1 MSTINYPKI
10 LSKAPC
16 NDDLFKDGSHMK
28 LASVIADEIRND
40 QNCTIIGID
49 GGWGSGKSNLVGLI
63 RKKLHGD
70 EVGAEKYHFFTY
82 DAWAH
87 QNDAHRRTILED
99 LITNLIDE
107 KSPILDSQ
115 SWNLSLQHLL
125 AKSKTTNKKV
135 VPSLGPGV
143 IISGLLIV
151 LTPILNWA
159 VNYIPVEWLRPIV
172 FLLLYFLVYFLCFK
186 KHARRMK
193 EKYKQKYTWE
203 IAVTEFLLIYKDNIK
218 EDVTYEVISEREPSS
233 REFRRWIHQ
242 VNQELKDNKGKVL
255 VLVFDNMDRMPKSK
269 VQELW
274 ATILSFFSEEK
285 YSNIR
290 VIVPFD
296 RNHIKSAFQS
306 EDILQGTDH
315 EKEIAASYGNDF
327 INKTFYVVYHVA
339 PPILSGWKHYFQ
351 QQWEVAFG
359 PTLPLDDKVLQ
370 VYDLLTKEQTPRK
383 IIAFINE
390 FVTIKQ
396 YADSTIPL
404 EYIALFIFGK
414 EKIALNPMTEIIKPS
429 YLGTLDF
436 LYGHDEKMMGYI
448 SSLYY
453 QMDYESAIDVV
464 FVDKFR
470 RELDSNTPDTIRLMK
485 ENGSEKFWGILNNSI
500 VHVQNVE
507 NASYLLDS
515 IFGKDEDNKVHHLW
529 ECLYKLF
536 RNNNVGITIYQD
548 FHKLL
553 LEHVEEAIEFRDKLL
568 DGYLSHVDSGD
579 FDIEHYCYGIDSI
592 AEVGELDTYEV
603 LQERGALCSPK
614 LFIELV
620 EKKKDNWNR
629 YGLIVEEDDLDR
641 YLVSLK
647 DSELQKLNAITYIKD
662 DLELPKYRQYIKE
675 KIKSEASNEE
685 VVKLYLSRLSDFKE
699 YPIKI
704 DEYLD
709 DSQINNLFASSK
721 DERFRSELIAMR
733 LSRLS
738 DWFVQ
743 KADHLNKYI
752 GSTSIELVFIVSK
765 FIVKYLSYG
774 EILLNLSSFDS
785 ELLKAVAKEITI
797 NGEVKE
803 LGLSLLKVLS
813 AFDKIIEKSDIKEEE
828 LLNRLDA
835 FERKSITAENVIN
848 LPYKLFEAAYNHKEL
863 ALTIHLREKVD
874 DFLNLVEQEQWEKD
888 LLSEKSM
895 SYRLFILHS
904 NKVYPNCSDALKTIL
919 KEYALGKLSVLK
931 VDVVDEILG
940 IVNRLKKSTSVYFT
954 PLRTLYINE
963 EAVMTVEKFKVLGRW
978 LFEYASLET
987 KEKSLQYVIPTEIL
1001 SDKEALSIVCIYRN
1015 IVSVMVKN
1023 APLPVAAEFKE
1034 KLKAL
1039 SSINATNEEFILL
1052 CNDIDIE
1059 ILLDQKENTDGE

>member
-70 EVGAEKYHFFTY
+70 EVGAEKYYFFTY

-193 EKYKQKYTWE
+193 EKYKQNYTWE

-242 VNQELKDNKGKVL
+242 VNQELKDNNGKVL

-306 EDILQGTDH
+306 EDILQRTDH

-370 VYDLLTKEQTPRK
+370 IYDLLTKEQTPRK

-553 LEHVEEAIEFRDKLL
+553 LEHVEEAIELRDKLL

-704 DEYLD
+704 DQYLD
-709 DSQINNLFASSK
+709 DSQINKLLASTS
-721 DERFRSELIAMR
+721 DERFRAELIAMR

-738 DWFVQ
+738 NWSVYRNDY
-743 KADHLNKYI
+743 LNSYIVSNDVTLVHMVSEFILKYI
-752 GSTSIELVFIVSK
+752 T
-765 FIVKYLSYG
+765 YG
-774 EILLNLSSFDS
+774 DILLNLSTFDS
-785 ELLKAVAKEITI
+785 NLLKSIAKELTLHGK
-797 NGEVKE
+797 NG
-803 LGLSLLKVLS
+803 LRLNLLKVLS
-813 AFDKIIEKSDIKEEE
+813 VFDKIIANSDINENE
-828 LLNRLDA
+828 LLTRLDNWKKDDIKFNTIA
-835 FERKSITAENVIN
+835 G
-848 LPYKLFEAAYNHKEL
+848 LPYELFGAVYS
-863 ALTIHLREKVD
+863 HLDLSLSLHIKEKVNE
-874 DFLNLVEQEQWEKD
+874 FLSNNTQEQWKND
-888 LLSEKSM
+888 LLDKNAFN
-895 SYRLFILHS
+895 YKLLTLH
-904 NKVYPNCSDALKTIL
+904 NEKVYPNCSDALKTIL

-931 VDVVDEILG
+931 VDVVDKILG
-940 IVNRLKKSTSVYFT
+940 IVNRLNKSTSVYFT

-978 LFEYASLET
+978 LFEYASLQT

-1001 SDKEALSIVCIYRN
+1001 GDKDVLSIVCKYRN
-1015 IVSVMVKN
+1015 IVSIMVKN
-1023 APLPVAAEFKE
+1023 APLSFATEFKE

-1039 SSINATNEEFILL
+1039 SSMNITNEEFVSL
-1052 CNDIDIE
+1052 CHDVDPE
-1059 ILLDQKENTDGE
+1059 ILLAKTE

>member
-1 MSTINYPKI
+1 MGNSSDRI
-10 LSKAPC
+10 
-16 NDDLFKDGSHMK
+16 F
-28 LASVIADEIRND
+28 
-40 QNCTIIGID
+40 
-49 GGWGSGKSNLVGLI
+49 
-63 RKKLHGD
+63 
-70 EVGAEKYHFFTY
+70 
-82 DAWAH
+82 
-87 QNDAHRRTILED
+87 
-99 LITNLIDE
+99 
-107 KSPILDSQ
+107 
-115 SWNLSLQHLL
+115 
-125 AKSKTTNKKV
+125 
-135 VPSLGPGV
+135 
-143 IISGLLIV
+143 
-151 LTPILNWA
+151 
-159 VNYIPVEWLRPIV
+159 
-172 FLLLYFLVYFLCFK
+172 
-186 KHARRMK
+186 
-193 EKYKQKYTWE
+193 
-203 IAVTEFLLIYKDNIK
+203 LIYKDNIK

-233 REFRRWIHQ
+233 REFRRWIHL
-242 VNQELKDNKGKVL
+242 VNQELKANNDKVL
-255 VLVFDNMDRMPKSK
+255 LLVFDNMDRMPNLK

-296 RNHIKSAFQS
+296 RNHIKNAFQS
-306 EDILQGTDH
+306 EDIQGTDQ
-315 EKEIAASYGNDF
+315 EKDIAASYGNDF

-339 PPILSGWKHYFQ
+339 PPILSGWKDYFH
-351 QQWEVAFG
+351 QQWKEAFG
-359 PTLPLDDKVLQ
+359 PTLLLDDKVLQ

-404 EYIALFIFGK
+404 EYIALYIFGK
-414 EKIALNPMTEIIKPS
+414 EKISLEPMTEIIKPS
-429 YLGTLDF
+429 YLGSLDF
-436 LYGHDEKMMGYI
+436 LYAHDEKMMGYI

-453 QMDYESAIDVV
+453 QLDYESAVDVV

-470 RELDSNTPDTIRLMK
+470 RELDSNAPDTIKLMK

-500 VHVQNVE
+500 VRVQNVE

-515 IFGKDEDNKVHHLW
+515 IFGKDEDNKIHHLW

-536 RNNNVGITIYQD
+536 RNKNVETTTYQD

-553 LEHVEEAIEFRDKLL
+553 LIHVDDAVELRDKLL
-568 DGYLSHVDSGD
+568 DGYLSHVDSED

-592 AEVGELDTYEV
+592 AEVSELDTYEI

-629 YGLIVEEDDLDR
+629 YGLIVEEDDLDC

-675 KIKSEASNEE
+675 RIKSEASNEE

-752 GSTSIELVFIVSK
+752 GSTSIELVSIVSK

-774 EILLNLSSFDS
+774 EILLNLGSFDS
-785 ELLKAVAKEITI
+785 ELLKAVAKGITI

-813 AFDKIIEKSDIKEEE
+813 AYDKIIEKSDIKEEE

-848 LPYKLFEAAYNHKEL
+848 LPYKLFEAAYNHQEL
-863 ALTIHLREKVD
+863 ALTLHLRGTVD
-874 DFLNLVEQEQWEKD
+874 EFLKQVDQEQWEKE
-888 LLSEKSM
+888 LLSEEST
-895 SYRLFILHS
+895 SYRLLILHS
-904 NKVYPNCSDALKTIL
+904 NKIYPNCSDALKTIL
-919 KEYALGKLSVLK
+919 KEYALGQLAVVNVNVVDKIL
-931 VDVVDEILG
+931 DVVNL
-940 IVNRLKKSTSVYFT
+940 LKKSTSVYFT

-963 EAVMTVEKFKVLGRW
+963 EAVMTVERFKVLGRW
-978 LFEYASLET
+978 LFEYASLEA

-1001 SDKEALSIVCIYRN
+1001 GDKDVLSIVCKYRN
-1015 IVSVMVKN
+1015 IVSIMVKN
-1023 APLPVAAEFKE
+1023 APLSFATEFKE

-1039 SSINATNEEFILL
+1039 SSMNITNEELVSL
-1052 CNDIDIE
+1052 CHDVDPE
-1059 ILLDQKENTDGE
+1059 ILLVKTE